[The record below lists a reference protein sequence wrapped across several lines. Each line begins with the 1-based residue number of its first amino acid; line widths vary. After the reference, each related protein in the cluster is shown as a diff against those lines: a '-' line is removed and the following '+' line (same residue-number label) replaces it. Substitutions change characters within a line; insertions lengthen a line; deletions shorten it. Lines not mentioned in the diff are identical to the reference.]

1 MKKEMLEGL
10 SPEEKKEL
18 LATLQN
24 EANEEKNNRRQAYEE
39 LREKFA
45 QDVQARLN
53 DVVTAVSGFREWLE
67 SESRAFRDVM
77 AEYGQ
82 LRSESQGGF
91 TMTVGEFRLTVGEFR
106 LTVAANKVK
115 GFDERADMAAER
127 LVDYLKRYVQQTEK
141 GTDDPMYQ
149 LAMTLL
155 ERNKS
160 GDLDYKSISKL
171 YDLESRFDQEYAEI
185 MQLFKESNV
194 VQRNA
199 QNFYFHRRDEVGVW
213 RKIEPSFCR
222 M

>member
-1 MKKEMLEGL
+1 M
-10 SPEEKKEL
+10 
-18 LATLQN
+18 
-24 EANEEKNNRRQAYEE
+24 
-39 LREKFA
+39 
-45 QDVQARLN
+45 
-53 DVVTAVSGFREWLE
+53 
-67 SESRAFRDVM
+67 
-77 AEYGQ
+77 
-82 LRSESQGGF
+82 
-91 TMTVGEFRLTVGEFR
+91 
-106 LTVAANKVK
+106 K
-115 GFDERADMAAER
+115 GFDERANMAAER

-199 QNFYFHRRDEVGVW
+199 QNFYFHRRDDVGVW
-213 RKIEPSFCR
+213 RKVEPSFCR

>member
-39 LREKFA
+39 LRKKFA
-45 QDVQARLN
+45 DDVQKHLMQ
-53 DVVTAVSGFREWLE
+53 VVDEVTSFHEWLDKE
-67 SESRAFRDVM
+67 CSAFKEIMR
-77 AEYGQ
+77 EYGQ
-82 LRSESQGGF
+82 LRADEQRSF
-91 TMTVGEFRLTVGEFR
+91 TLTVDEFR

-127 LVDYLKRYVQQTEK
+127 LVDYLKRYVQNREK
-141 GTDDPMYQ
+141 GTDDAMYQ
-149 LAMTLL
+149 MAMTLL

-171 YDLESRFDQEYAEI
+171 YDLETRFDAEYAEI

-213 RKIEPSFCR
+213 RKVEPSFCR